1 MPMLLICLLENVI
14 PLPAA
19 IRVLILVKLP
29 GPQPIAKID
38 ISWKPMEFVIK
49 NLLIVGIK
57 ISDNSFLNGV
67 EKLLTK
73 LLFFKRQRDKYNEL
87 VSIARI
93 MIFIFS
99 KLKIFVLIFKY

>member
-1 MPMLLICLLENVI
+1 MI

-38 ISWKPMEFVIK
+38 ICWKLMEFVIK

-57 ISDNSFLNGV
+57 ISDNSFLNEV
-67 EKLLTK
+67 KN
-73 LLFFKRQRDKYNEL
+73 Y
-87 VSIARI
+87 
-93 MIFIFS
+93 
-99 KLKIFVLIFKY
+99 

>member
-1 MPMLLICLLENVI
+1 
-14 PLPAA
+14 
-19 IRVLILVKLP
+19 
-29 GPQPIAKID
+29 
-38 ISWKPMEFVIK
+38 MEFVIK

-57 ISDNSFLNGV
+57 ISDNSFLNEV

>member
-1 MPMLLICLLENVI
+1 
-14 PLPAA
+14 
-19 IRVLILVKLP
+19 
-29 GPQPIAKID
+29 
-38 ISWKPMEFVIK
+38 MEFVIK

-57 ISDNSFLNGV
+57 ISDNSFLNEV

-73 LLFFKRQRDKYNEL
+73 LLFFKRQRDKYKEL